1 MRPEASR
8 LRNGLVCF
16 EPLGKLLSAE
26 LPGRDLTDRFDH
38 LCFLRVQTVA
48 VLEQKRP
55 GREQSHSL
63 VAVGK
68 GMVLAET
75 LSAIFTDREVPTTAL
90 TDL

>member
-1 MRPEASR
+1 ML
-8 LRNGLVCF
+8 LRSGWLTVCF

-68 GMVLAET
+68 GMVLRPSRPF
-75 LSAIFTDREVPTTAL
+75 LQIVSRCPRQL
-90 TDL
+90 